1 MDRACQSRRTGNEAG
16 DEKPIFCSSCAAQ
29 PAEFLS
35 LLDTRSGKQHRV
47 FRCECGALIW
57 DDKAVYI

>member
-1 MDRACQSRRTGNEAG
+1 MDGVRQIKRTGNEAG
-16 DEKPIFCSSCAAQ
+16 DEKRLFCSSCAAE

-35 LLDTRSGKQHRV
+35 LLDTRSGKQHRL